1 MINPYKTIVKIHKQ
15 YDDALLKVT
24 EFTVDVQSEEEALD
38 KATDWIVKNFPEEA
52 RNGIHCEIE
61 YHVIGETIDSKG

>member
-1 MINPYKTIVKIHKQ
+1 MTNPYKTIVKIHKQ
-15 YDDALLKVT
+15 YDDALLQVV

-61 YHVIGETIDSKG
+61 YHEIGEDNESRE